1 MKIEAEFVLE
11 DDEETVKTIYESI
24 REERE
29 DRVEDKRRSY
39 VDLAIGANRLCVY
52 IRGEDIVRVRAA
64 ANSWLRLLKVAE
76 EMVEVVREC
85 ELRGS

>member
-1 MKIEAEFVLE
+1 MRIEAEFVLE
-11 DDEETVKTIYESI
+11 DDEEIVKTIYEAI

-52 IRGEDIVRVRAA
+52 IHGEDIVRVRAA

>member
-11 DDEETVKTIYESI
+11 DDEEIVKTIYESI

-76 EMVEVVREC
+76 EMVEVVKEC

>member
-11 DDEETVKTIYESI
+11 DDEEKVKTIYESI

-29 DRVEDKRRSY
+29 DRIEDKRRSY

>member
-11 DDEETVKTIYESI
+11 DDEEIVKTIYESI

-39 VDLAIGANRLCVY
+39 VDLAIGANKLCVY

-64 ANSWLRLLKVAE
+64 ANSWLRLLKVAG

>member
-11 DDEETVKTIYESI
+11 DDEEIVKTIYESI

-29 DRVEDKRRSY
+29 DRIEDKRRSY

-52 IRGEDIVRVRAA
+52 IRGDDIVRVRAA

-76 EMVEVVREC
+76 EMVEVVKEC

>member
-11 DDEETVKTIYESI
+11 DDEEIVKTIYESI
-24 REERE
+24 RKERE
-29 DRVEDKRRSY
+29 DRIEDKRRSY

-76 EMVEVVREC
+76 DMVEVVKEC

>member
-11 DDEETVKTIYESI
+11 DDEEIVKTIYESI
-24 REERE
+24 IEERE

-52 IRGEDIVRVRAA
+52 IRGDDIVRVRAA

-76 EMVEVVREC
+76 EMVEVVKEC

>member
-1 MKIEAEFVLE
+1 MKIEAKFVLE
-11 DDEETVKTIYESI
+11 DDEEVVKTIYESI

-39 VDLAIGANRLCVY
+39 VDLASGANKLCVY
-52 IRGEDIVRVRAA
+52 IRGDDIVRVRAA
-64 ANSWLRLLKVAE
+64 ANSWLRLLKVAK

-85 ELRGS
+85 DLRGS

>member
-11 DDEETVKTIYESI
+11 DDEEIVKTIYESI

-29 DRVEDKRRSY
+29 DRIEDKRRSY

>member
-11 DDEETVKTIYESI
+11 DDEEIVKTIYESI

-29 DRVEDKRRSY
+29 DRIEDKRRSY

-76 EMVEVVREC
+76 DMVEVVKEC

>member
-11 DDEETVKTIYESI
+11 DDEEVVKTIYESI

-39 VDLAIGANRLCVY
+39 VDLAIGANMLCVY
-52 IRGEDIVRVRAA
+52 IRGDDIVRVRAA
-64 ANSWLRLLKVAE
+64 ANSWLRLLKVAK

>member
-11 DDEETVKTIYESI
+11 DDEEIVKTIYESI

>member
-11 DDEETVKTIYESI
+11 DDEEIVKTIYESI

-29 DRVEDKRRSY
+29 DRIEDKRRSY

-64 ANSWLRLLKVAE
+64 ANSWLRLFKVAE

>member
-11 DDEETVKTIYESI
+11 DDEEIVKTIYESI
-24 REERE
+24 RKERE
-29 DRVEDKRRSY
+29 DRIEDKRRSY